1 VPSAAR
7 TLSPHHITYS
17 KKTTSGTASGLATT
31 TEMTKRRRRMKELKT
46 IKALVQNI
54 LEKSEKARNND
65 NYLYL
70 MVCETIAKGRCD
82 LSKVSVVNFFL
93 SLSDTGFPPFE
104 SVRRSRQK
112 VQAECPWLAPSKAVE
127 ELRAENEE
135 AYREFA
141 RS

>member
-1 VPSAAR
+1 
-7 TLSPHHITYS
+7 
-17 KKTTSGTASGLATT
+17 
-31 TEMTKRRRRMKELKT
+31 MKELKT
-46 IKALVQNI
+46 IKALVKAI
-54 LEKSEKARNND
+54 LEKSENARNND

-70 MVCETIAKGRCD
+70 IVCKSIALANKCD
-82 LSKVSVVNFFL
+82 LSKISVEQFL
-93 SLSDTGFPPFE
+93 MGLSGSYFPPFE

-112 VQAECPWLAPSKAVE
+112 VQQECPHLAPCKAVA